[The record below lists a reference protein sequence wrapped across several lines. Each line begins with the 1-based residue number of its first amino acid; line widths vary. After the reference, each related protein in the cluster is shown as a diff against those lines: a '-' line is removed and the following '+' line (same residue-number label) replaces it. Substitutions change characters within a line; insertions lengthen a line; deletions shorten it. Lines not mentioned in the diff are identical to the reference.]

1 MTWRLKVKHTT
12 SFQYESEV
20 SASFNEARMTPMNS
34 RNQLLLQ
41 SNFSVS
47 PLASVFEYQDYFGTQ
62 VKSFDV
68 QAPHIGLTIESE
80 STVDVDQIAETNL
93 RCTWNEL
100 EEDGFKDR
108 FDEYLKMTPLVNTF
122 ENDLEL
128 RNLSNPYEAVL
139 FLNER
144 ISKRITYSPGA
155 TNVYTPASE
164 AWAKGAGV
172 CQDFTHTSISIL
184 RTLGI
189 PARYVSGYL
198 YTGSGQIGETV
209 IGESHSWVDV
219 WIGDWYQFD
228 PTNGRVVGTDHVIV
242 AKGRDYQDVT
252 PLKGIFSGGRS
263 RKTDVVVSLTR
274 LER

>member
-1 MTWRLKVKHTT
+1 MEQLMTWRLKVRHTT

-34 RNQLLLQ
+34 SNQLLLQ

-68 QAPHIGLTIESE
+68 QAPHLGLTIESE
-80 STVDVDQIAETNL
+80 STVDVDQFPETTL
-93 RCTWNEL
+93 RCTWDEL

-122 ENDLEL
+122 ENDLKL

-144 ISKRITYSPGA
+144 ISERISYSPGA

-172 CQDFTHTSISIL
+172 CQDFTHASISIL

-228 PTNGRVVGTDHVIV
+228 PTNGRTVGTDHVIV
-242 AKGRDYQDVT
+242 AKGRDYHDVT
-252 PLKGIFSGGRS
+252 P
-263 RKTDVVVSLTR
+263 VSYTHLRAHETG
-274 LER
+274 

>member
-34 RNQLLLQ
+34 SNQLLLQ

-80 STVDVDQIAETNL
+80 STVDVDQIAETTL

-144 ISKRITYSPGA
+144 ISKRISYSPGA

-242 AKGRDYQDVT
+242 AKGRDYHDVT

>member
-34 RNQLLLQ
+34 SNQLLLQ

-68 QAPHIGLTIESE
+68 QAPHLGLTIESE
-80 STVDVDQIAETNL
+80 STVDVDQFPETTL
-93 RCTWNEL
+93 RCTWDEL

-122 ENDLEL
+122 ENDLKL

-144 ISKRITYSPGA
+144 ISERISYSPGA

-172 CQDFTHTSISIL
+172 CQDFTHASISIL

-228 PTNGRVVGTDHVIV
+228 PTNGRTVGTDHVIV
-242 AKGRDYQDVT
+242 AKGRDYHDVT

>member
-34 RNQLLLQ
+34 SNQLLLQ

-80 STVDVDQIAETNL
+80 STVDVDQIAETTL

-144 ISKRITYSPGA
+144 ISKRISYSPGA

-172 CQDFTHTSISIL
+172 CQDFTHISISIL

-242 AKGRDYQDVT
+242 AKGRDYHDVT